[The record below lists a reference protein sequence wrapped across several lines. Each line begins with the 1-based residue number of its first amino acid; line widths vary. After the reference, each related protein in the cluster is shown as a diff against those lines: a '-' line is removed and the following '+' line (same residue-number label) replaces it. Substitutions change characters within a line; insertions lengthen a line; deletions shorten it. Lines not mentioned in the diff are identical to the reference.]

1 VNDSV
6 SPADE
11 GENPVPDETEE
22 EAGPTR
28 RCVVTGAVC
37 PKSDLLRFVVGPEG
51 DLVPDL
57 DSKLPGRGLYLT
69 PTGQAVA
76 DAVKKRSFARVARRQ
91 IEVPADLAER
101 LETMIA
107 ARAIGLIGLA
117 RRGGQVSMGYDQV
130 AAKLKTGG
138 VGLLLQAAD
147 GAEGGR
153 AKLGA
158 LGAGTGVPELA
169 VLTAG
174 ELAAPFGRDHVVHL
188 AVARGGIAK
197 RLQIE
202 LARLKGFRGQ
212 DQMSGKSL
220 EHDE

>member
-1 VNDSV
+1 
-6 SPADE
+6 
-11 GENPVPDETEE
+11 
-22 EAGPTR
+22 
-28 RCVVTGAVC
+28 
-37 PKSDLLRFVVGPEG
+37 LLRFVVGPAG

-57 DSKLPGRGLYLT
+57 DGKLPGRGLYLT
-69 PTGQAVA
+69 PMLGAVA
-76 DAVKKRSFARVARRQ
+76 DAVKKRSFAKVARRQ

-101 LETMIA
+101 LEAMIA

-117 RRGGQVSMGYDQV
+117 RRGGQVSMGYD
-130 AAKLKTGG
+130 
-138 VGLLLQAAD
+138 LLQAAD

-158 LGAGTGVPELA
+158 LGSGTGVPELA
-169 VLTAG
+169 VLTAA

-188 AVARGGIAK
+188 AVARGGLAK

-212 DQMSGKSL
+212 DQKSGKSL
-220 EHDE
+220 KHDE

>member
-1 VNDSV
+1 
-6 SPADE
+6 
-11 GENPVPDETEE
+11 
-22 EAGPTR
+22 
-28 RCVVTGAVC
+28 
-37 PKSDLLRFVVGPEG
+37 LLRFVVGPAG

-57 DSKLPGRGLYLT
+57 DGKLPGRGLYLT
-69 PTGQAVA
+69 PMLGAVA
-76 DAVKKRSFARVARRQ
+76 DAVKKRSFAKVARRQ

-101 LETMIA
+101 LEAMIA

-130 AAKLKTGG
+130 QAKLKTGG

-158 LGAGTGVPELA
+158 LGSGTGVPELA
-169 VLTAG
+169 VLTAA

-188 AVARGGIAK
+188 AVARGGLAK

-212 DQMSGKSL
+212 DQKSGKSL
-220 EHDE
+220 KHDE

>member
-1 VNDSV
+1 MNDGV
-6 SPADE
+6 SPQDLSEIPADAE
-11 GENPVPDETEE
+11 DDD
-22 EAGPTR
+22 GPTR
-28 RCVVTGAVC
+28 RCVATGTVSA
-37 PKSDLLRFVVGPEG
+37 KTALLRFVVGPAG

-69 PTGQAVA
+69 PTLGAVR

-101 LETMIA
+101 LEAMIA
-107 ARAIGLIGLA
+107 ARAVGLIGLA

-130 AAKLKTGG
+130 QAKLKTGG

-153 AKLGA
+153 AKLAA
-158 LGAGTGVPELA
+158 LGSSTGVPELA
-169 VLTAG
+169 VLTGA

-188 AVARGGIAK
+188 AVARGGLAK

-202 LARLKGFRGQ
+202 LARLKGFRDQ
-212 DQMSGKSL
+212 DQKSGKSL
-220 EHDE
+220 ENDE

>member
-1 VNDSV
+1 VATGEV
-6 SPADE
+6 S
-11 GENPVPDETEE
+11 T
-22 EAGPTR
+22 
-28 RCVVTGAVC
+28 
-37 PKSDLLRFVVGPEG
+37 KSELLRFVIGPAG

-57 DSKLPGRGLYLT
+57 DQRLPGRGLYLT
-69 PTGQAVA
+69 PTREAVA
-76 DAVKKRSFARVARRQ
+76 EAVKKRSFARVARRQ
-91 IEVPADLAER
+91 IEVPSDLAER
-101 LETMIA
+101 LEKMIA
-107 ARAIGLIGLA
+107 GRAIGLIGLA
-117 RRGGQVSMGYDQV
+117 RRAGQVSMGYDQV

-138 VGLLLQAAD
+138 VGLLLQAVD
-147 GAEGGR
+147 GADGGR
-153 AKLGA
+153 AKIGA

-169 VLTAG
+169 VLSAA